1 MRKPL
6 VAMVLGV
13 LAFGLVAGKKP
24 KNEEPA
30 PAPEAAAP
38 APAAAEEPEAAPAPE
53 PEPTSSAPNANFD
66 ATITRADG
74 SKTSGHVVRV
84 ERSSDWYG
92 EEGWTDSASKL
103 TITVEGNGTEKD
115 VPWDQVRSVEVSYL
129 GKANIDCDYDSTY
142 TPLMWTCAM
151 KTTSK
156 VTLADGGGWT
166 VANRH
171 KWRLTFSD
179 GKVEEFWLN
188 RVNARQ
194 QEEAPADM
202 NNPDRND
209 VVNADLQI
217 ALQASTVEQAA
228 KGVTRI
234 DVKAP

>member
-6 VAMVLGV
+6 VAVVLGF
-13 LAFGLVAGKKP
+13 LALGLMAGKKP
-24 KNEEPA
+24 KNEAPA
-30 PAPEAAAP
+30 PAPEAPAAP
-38 APAAAEEPEAAPAPE
+38 APVEEGPAEAPAAE
-53 PEPTSSAPNANFD
+53 PEPASSAPNANFD

-74 SKTSGHVVRV
+74 SRTSGHVVRV
-84 ERSSDWYG
+84 ERSEDWYG
-92 EEGWTDSASKL
+92 ETGWTDAASKL

-115 VPWDQVRSVEVSYL
+115 VAWETVRTIDLTYL

-156 VTLADGGGWT
+156 VALADGGGWT

-188 RVNARQ
+188 KVNARQ
-194 QEEAPADM
+194 QEDAPADM
-202 NNPDRND
+202 NNPDRTD

-217 ALQASTVEQAA
+217 GLQASTVEQAA
-228 KGVTRI
+228 KGVTRVEI
-234 DVKAP
+234 KAP